1 MRECLE
7 RMKSESK
14 SLIKRG
20 WRKKFVFGIF
30 TLVALSVLLRALYLQ
45 YYMTDFLLEQGD
57 NRFVRHIKNPA
68 IRGTIFDR
76 NGEPIALSTEV
87 RSIWIDPSIL
97 SQYLHELPKLAYFL
111 GKPEEE
117 LKQLVLSRQKS
128 RFYWLKRQ
136 LPPHEAKVLMGLKIP
151 GVYDQVEYKRYYPDA
166 EITSHILGF
175 TNIDDDGIEG
185 LELSYQDWL
194 KGTDTSTRIVKDAKG
209 RVIEREEI
217 VNMDNFKESKDLTL
231 TIDRRIQ
238 ISAYRALK
246 TGMIKHNA
254 VAGSVVVADMRTG
267 DILAMVNQPAGNP
280 NRLDERRSELLKNRA
295 ITDTFEPGSTI
306 KPFVVA
312 AGLESGRW
320 KPNSIVKTGR
330 GGYRIG
336 KNLVRD
342 VSASDSMDITT
353 VLMKSSNIGV
363 VRIAETLDPSILY
376 NIYDQIGIGKKS
388 QLRLLGEEPGRLG
401 PLRRWQVDPF
411 EYATKAYGYGISVN
425 TLKLAQMYTVF
436 GNQGKFRPLRLVK
449 NDYFVEPTEIFSPQV
464 TEQVLLMLESVT
476 DKSKGGAGWR
486 GKVPNF
492 RVGVKSGTIRKIVNG
507 KYSNTHHRS
516 FFVGVA
522 PISDPQYVIAV
533 MLDEPRKDGYYG
545 GLVAAPIF
553 SDVMRSTL
561 RIMGARPDA
570 LLDEPNI
577 KLIAK

>member
-1 MRECLE
+1 
-7 RMKSESK
+7 MKGKTISQG
-14 SLIKRG
+14 KRG
-20 WRKKFVFGIF
+20 WRKKFVLGVFLLIALGV
-30 TLVALSVLLRALYLQ
+30 LVRALYLQ

-57 NRFVRHIKNPA
+57 NRFVRHVKNPA
-68 IRGTIFDR
+68 VRGTIFDR

-97 SQYLHELPKLAYFL
+97 SQNLHEVPKLAYFL
-111 GKPEEE
+111 GKSEEE
-117 LKQLVLSRQKS
+117 IQQLVLSRQKS

-136 LPPHEAKVLMGLKIP
+136 LPPHEAKALMALKIP

-185 LELSYQDWL
+185 LELTYQDWL
-194 KGTDTSTRIVKDAKG
+194 KGTDTSTRILKDAKG

-217 VNMDNFKESKDLTL
+217 IDMDNFKESKDLTL

-254 VAGSVVVADMRTG
+254 VAGSVIVADMRSG

-280 NRLDERRSELLKNRA
+280 NRLDERRSELLKNRV

-312 AGLESGRW
+312 AGLETGKW
-320 KPNSIVKTGR
+320 HPNSIVKTGR
-330 GGYRIG
+330 GGYRVG

-342 VSASDSMDITT
+342 VSSSDSMDVTT

-363 VRIAETLDPSILY
+363 VRIAETIDPSVLF
-376 NIYDQIGIGKKS
+376 NIYDKIGIGHKS
-388 QLRLLGEEPGRLG
+388 QLRLVGEEPGRLG
-401 PLRRWQVDPF
+401 SLRRWQIDPF
-411 EYATKAYGYGISVN
+411 EYATKAYGYGISIN

-436 GNQGKFRPLRLVK
+436 GNEGQFRPLRLVK
-449 NDYFVEPTEIFSPQV
+449 SEYYPEATPIFSPKVTDQV
-464 TEQVLLMLESVT
+464 VLMLESVT
-476 DKSKGGAGWR
+476 DKSRGGAGWR
-486 GKVPNF
+486 ARVPNF
-492 RVGVKSGTIRKIVNG
+492 RVGGKSGTIRKIVNG

-516 FFVGVA
+516 FFVGIA
-522 PISDPQYVIAV
+522 PISDPQYVVAI

-561 RIMGARPDA
+561 RIMGTRPDA

>member
-1 MRECLE
+1 
-7 RMKSESK
+7 MKSVLT
-14 SLIKRG
+14 SLKKRN
-20 WRKKFVFGIF
+20 WRKIFVLGIF
-30 TLVALSVLLRALYLQ
+30 TLIAFAVVARALYLQ

-57 NRFVRHIKNPA
+57 NRFVRHVKNPA
-68 IRGTIFDR
+68 VRGTIYDR

-97 SQYLHELPKLAYFL
+97 SQNLHEIPKLSYFL
-111 GKPEEE
+111 GRSEEE
-117 LKQLVLSRQKS
+117 IKQLILSRQKS

-136 LPPHEAKVLMGLKIP
+136 LPPHEAKALMDLKIP

-166 EITSHILGF
+166 EITSHLLGF

-194 KGTDTSTRIVKDAKG
+194 KGDDTTIRILKDAKG
-209 RVIEREEI
+209 RVIERKEI
-217 VNMDNFKESKDLTL
+217 IDMDNFRESKDLTL

-246 TGMIKHNA
+246 TGMIKHEA
-254 VAGSVVVADMRTG
+254 VAGAVIVADMRTG

-280 NRLDERRSELLKNRA
+280 NRLDERRAELLKNRV
-295 ITDTFEPGSTI
+295 ITDIFEPGSTI

-312 AGLESGRW
+312 AGLESGKWR
-320 KPNSIVKTGR
+320 PNSIVKTGR
-330 GGYRIG
+330 GGYRVG
-336 KNLVRD
+336 KNVIRD
-342 VSASDSMDITT
+342 VSSSDSMDVTT

-363 VRIAETLDPSILY
+363 VRIAETLEPSILY
-376 NIYDQIGIGKKS
+376 NIYDKIGIGQKS
-388 QLRLLGEEPGRLG
+388 QLRLTGEEAGRLG

-436 GNQGKFRPLRLVK
+436 GNEGKYRPLRIVK
-449 NDYFVEPTEIFSPQV
+449 NDYYPETVEVFSPHV
-464 TEQVLLMLESVT
+464 TGEVLLMLEAAT
-476 DKSKGGAGWR
+476 DKAKGAGGWR
-486 GKVPNF
+486 ARVPNF
-492 RVGVKSGTIRKIVNG
+492 RVGGKSGTIRKIVNG
-507 KYSNTHHRS
+507 KYSSTHHRS

-522 PISDPQYVIAV
+522 PISDPQYVVAV
-533 MLDEPRKDGYYG
+533 MIDEPRKDGYYG

-561 RIMGARPDA
+561 RIMGTKPDA

>member
-1 MRECLE
+1 MKKASKRTKQSKPTIWRE
-7 RMKSESK
+7 
-14 SLIKRG
+14 
-20 WRKKFVFGIF
+20 WRKIFVFGVF
-30 TLVALSVLLRALYLQ
+30 TFIAIAIIIRALYLQ

-57 NRFVRHIKNPA
+57 NRFIRHVKNPA

-76 NGEPIALSTEV
+76 NDEPIALSTEV

-97 SQYLHELPKLAYFL
+97 SQNLHELPKLSYFL
-111 GKPEEE
+111 QRPEEE
-117 LKQLVLSRQKS
+117 IRQLVLTRQKS

-136 LPPHEAKVLMGLKIP
+136 LPPHEARALMAQKIP

-175 TNIDDDGIEG
+175 TDIDDDGIEG
-185 LELSYQDWL
+185 VELAYQDWL
-194 KGTDTSTRIVKDAKG
+194 KGKGTSTRILKDAKG
-209 RVIEREEI
+209 RVIERKEI
-217 VNMDNFKESKDLTL
+217 IDQENYRESKDLTL

-246 TGMIKHNA
+246 SGMIKHKA
-254 VAGSVVVADMRTG
+254 TAGSVVVADMRTG

-280 NRLDERRSELLKNRA
+280 NRLQDRRATLLKNRA
-295 ITDTFEPGSTI
+295 ITDIFEPGSTM

-312 AGLESGRW
+312 AGLESGKWR
-320 KPNSIVKTGR
+320 PNSVVKTGR

-342 VSASDSMDITT
+342 VSSSDSMDVTT

-363 VRIAETLDPSILY
+363 VRIAESLDPSILY
-376 NIYDQIGIGKKS
+376 NIYHKIGIGAKS
-388 QLRLLGEEPGRLG
+388 QIRLTGEEPGRLG
-401 PLRRWQVDPF
+401 SLRRWQVDPF

-436 GNQGKFRPLRLVK
+436 GNAGQYRPLRLVK
-449 NDYFVEPTEIFSPQV
+449 SDYYPETTEVFSPRTV
-464 TEQVLLMLESVT
+464 EQVLVMLEATT
-476 DKSKGGAGWR
+476 DKSRGAGGWR
-486 GKVPNF
+486 ANVPNF
-492 RVGVKSGTIRKIVNG
+492 RVGGKSGTIRKIING
-507 KYSNTHHRS
+507 KYSSTHHRS
-516 FFVGVA
+516 FYVGIA
-522 PISDPQYVIAV
+522 PISDPQYVVAV
-533 MLDEPRKDGYYG
+533 MLDEPTKDGYYG

-561 RIMGARPDA
+561 RIMGTRPDA

>member
-1 MRECLE
+1 MSKRAKSQGPRE
-7 RMKSESK
+7 
-14 SLIKRG
+14 
-20 WRKKFVFGIF
+20 WRKKFVLGVFLLIAFG
-30 TLVALSVLLRALYLQ
+30 VLIRALYLQ

-57 NRFVRHIKNPA
+57 NRFVRHVKNPA
-68 IRGTIFDR
+68 VRGTIFDR

-97 SQYLHELPKLAYFL
+97 SQNTHEIPKLAYFL

-117 LKQLVLSRQKS
+117 IKQLVLSRQKS

-136 LPPHEAKVLMGLKIP
+136 LPPHEAKALMALKIP
-151 GVYDQVEYKRYYPDA
+151 GVFDQVEYKRYYPDA

-185 LELSYQDWL
+185 LELTYQDWL
-194 KGTDTSTRIVKDAKG
+194 KGTDTKTRILKDAKG
-209 RVIEREEI
+209 RVIEREEVI
-217 VNMDNFKESKDLTL
+217 DMDNFKESKDLTL

-246 TGMIKHNA
+246 TGMIKHDA
-254 VAGSVVVADMRTG
+254 VAGSVIVADMKTG

-280 NRLDERRSELLKNRA
+280 NRLDERRSELLKNRV

-312 AGLESGRW
+312 AGLETGKW
-320 KPNSIVKTGR
+320 HPNSIVKTGR
-330 GGYRIG
+330 GGYRVG

-342 VSASDSMDITT
+342 VSSSDSMDVTT

-363 VRIAETLDPSILY
+363 VRIAETIEPSVLF
-376 NIYDQIGIGKKS
+376 NIYDKLGIGHKS
-388 QLRLLGEEPGRLG
+388 QLRLVGEEPGRLG
-401 PLRRWQVDPF
+401 SLRRWQIDPF
-411 EYATKAYGYGISVN
+411 EYATKAYGYGISIN

-436 GNQGKFRPLRLVK
+436 GNEGQFRPLRLVK
-449 NDYFVEPTEIFSPQV
+449 SEYFPETTPIFSPKV
-464 TEQVLLMLESVT
+464 TDQVLLMLEAVT
-476 DKSKGGAGWR
+476 DKSRGAAGWR
-486 GKVPNF
+486 ARVPNF
-492 RVGVKSGTIRKIVNG
+492 RVGGKSGTIRKIING

-522 PISDPQYVIAV
+522 PISDPQYVVAI
-533 MLDEPRKDGYYG
+533 MIDEPRKDGYYG

-561 RIMGARPDA
+561 RIMGTRPDA